1 MTILWAVILGL
12 HGDGSKLSSILN
24 AHGEFM
30 RHRVKDAKL
39 CLQTELDL
47 HQTLLKLVKAYNCS
61 SVSWPSSVVVS
72 WEVRRVEAA
81 GWGGGGFHSRW
92 CMETRFLHNINC
104 KVSQKW
110 ENCVIRRK
118 KTQLRLLWNEAGWFG
133 KYSVTKENKP
143 GDKRSFRIWRMG
155 AKFMLIYSLQSKHSC
170 CSCTFP
176 YFLFLFKPFS
186 AWGNTWLTYQL
197 AAWDGEKV
205 SYQTVSVAEKWFP

>member
-1 MTILWAVILGL
+1 MSPNRAWPASDVAKT
-12 HGDGSKLSSILN
+12 
-24 AHGEFM
+24 GESLQLFFCQLTKFCSGFM
-30 RHRVKDAKL
+30 RSEK
-39 CLQTELDL
+39 
-47 HQTLLKLVKAYNCS
+47 
-61 SVSWPSSVVVS
+61 SWSC
-72 WEVRRVEAA
+72 WL
-81 GWGGGGFHSRW
+81 GGGGFHSRW

-170 CSCTFP
+170 RSCTFP